1 MYRPDVKD
9 RRGGLKMLME
19 KDTTPINVEET
30 VRYHVSDI
38 RRKLTEMSGKKFI
51 ETVWGI
57 GYRFCDMV

>member
-1 MYRPDVKD
+1 
-9 RRGGLKMLME
+9 MLME
-19 KDTTPINVEET
+19 KDATPINVEET